1 MTTLE
6 HTLNLLEMV
15 TEVFY
20 RYMYYADY
28 LPQSEIEKIY
38 GNVEKTKLIYEAKTT
53 VLWDALRNQPRKRE
67 VAENAGMWAAK
78 KRFYKEYPQFTP
90 EWWEME
96 TLLKWK
102 KETL

>member
-38 GNVEKTKLIYEAKTT
+38 SNVEKTKLIYEAKIT
-53 VLWDALRNQPRKRE
+53 VLWDALRNCKRKRE
-67 VAENAGMWAAK
+67 AAENAGIWAAQ

-90 EWWEME
+90 EWWGME
-96 TLLKWK
+96 TLLKFK